1 MLKKTISVF
10 ILVAIITATI
20 ICGNLTVFAEET
32 QGDCVVN
39 YVDLDGNIVATQ
51 NYAFGDQIT
60 GLEAF
65 DSYTQTAKLSFE
77 QYGSQDYWMYY
88 DEYTDFEINEI
99 INKLNNDHSKCYSN
113 ILSAYAG
120 ADSMNMYFINEQ
132 NDITDLTILYSEN
145 NTSKTVKFNE
155 LSFSDGYYVYCSD
168 ENSESLIFA
177 IELHDAYHMNFFSLN
192 FNPLNYENMQL
203 NSIELNGELR
213 YKDGVSYKE
222 MSKDELPQ
230 IYVPEMTFI
239 VPYKAIPVPTP
250 GDGDD
255 EIDTDIADET
265 TNPNILEKAK
275 ADWDNMWTEIKAFFD
290 KVGNWFRDTW
300 QKISD
305 FFKNLSLS
313 KDEDINYSNSS
324 NESEAA
330 NNATM
335 LRCSLYGGQ

>member
-20 ICGNLTVFAEET
+20 ICGSLTVIAEET
-32 QGDCVVN
+32 QSDCVVN

-77 QYGSQDYWMYY
+77 QYGSQELWMYY
-88 DEYTDFEINEI
+88 DEYTEIEINEI
-99 INKLNNDHSKCYSN
+99 INKLNNDSSKCYSN

-120 ADSMNMYFINEQ
+120 ADMMNMYFINVQ
-132 NDITDLTILYSEN
+132 NDINDLTISYSEN
-145 NTSKTVKFNE
+145 NTSKTITFNDLTFYE
-155 LSFSDGYYVYCSD
+155 GYYVYYSD
-168 ENSESLIFA
+168 SESLIFS
-177 IELHDAYHMNFFSLN
+177 ILLKDSYHMNFFNLN
-192 FNPLNYENMQL
+192 FNPLNLENMNL
-203 NSIELNGELR
+203 SSIEINGELR
-213 YKDGVSYKE
+213 YKDGISYKK

-239 VPYKAIPVPTP
+239 VPYKAAPVPTP
-250 GDGDD
+250 GDGDTDD

-275 ADWDNMWTEIKAFFD
+275 ADWDNMWREIKAFFD

-305 FFKNLSLS
+305 FFHKLSDLNKN
-313 KDEDINYSNSS
+313 EDIDNDKSD
-324 NESEAA
+324 AA
-330 NNATM
+330 NNAAL
-335 LRCSLYGGQ
+335 LRYSS

>member
-20 ICGNLTVFAEET
+20 ICGSLTVFAEET

-51 NYAFGDQIT
+51 YYNFGDKIT

-77 QYGSQDYWMYY
+77 QYGSNEIWMYY
-88 DEYTDFEINEI
+88 DEYSEFEINEI
-99 INKLNNDHSKCYSN
+99 IEKLNKDSSKLWSN
-113 ILSAYAG
+113 ILSVFGGVEGSA
-120 ADSMNMYFINEQ
+120 SMYYFINEQ
-132 NDITDLTILYSEN
+132 GDINDLTIVYSKN
-145 NTSKTVKFNE
+145 NTKNTVTFNE
-155 LSFSDGYYVYCSD
+155 LTFSDGYYSYSD
-168 ENSESLIFA
+168 DSESIIFA
-177 IELHDAYHMNFFSLN
+177 IELHDSYHMNFFSLN
-192 FNPLNYENMQL
+192 FNPLNMENMCL
-203 NSIELNGELR
+203 ISIEINGELR
-213 YKDGVSYKE
+213 YKDGISYKE

-230 IYVPEMTFI
+230 IYVSEMTFI
-239 VPYKAIPVPTP
+239 VPYKAAPVPTP
-250 GDGDD
+250 GDGDTDD

-275 ADWDNMWTEIKAFFD
+275 ADWDNMWREIKAFFD

-305 FFKNLSLS
+305 FFHKLSDLNKN
-313 KDEDINYSNSS
+313 EDIDNDKSD
-324 NESEAA
+324 AA
-330 NNATM
+330 NNAAL
-335 LRCSLYGGQ
+335 LRYSS

>member
-20 ICGNLTVFAEET
+20 ICGSLTVFAEET

-51 NYAFGDQIT
+51 YYNFGDKIT

-77 QYGSQDYWMYY
+77 QYGSQELWMYY
-88 DEYTDFEINEI
+88 DEYTEFEINEI
-99 INKLNNDHSKCYSN
+99 INKLNNDSSKCYSN
-113 ILSAYAG
+113 ILSAYGG
-120 ADSMNMYFINEQ
+120 ADMMNMYFINVQ
-132 NDITDLTILYSEN
+132 NDINDLTISYSEN
-145 NTSKTVKFNE
+145 NTPKTITFNDLTFYE
-155 LSFSDGYYVYCSD
+155 GYYVYYSD
-168 ENSESLIFA
+168 SESLIFS
-177 IELHDAYHMNFFSLN
+177 ILLKDSYHMNFFNLN
-192 FNPLNYENMQL
+192 FNPLNLENMNL
-203 NSIELNGELR
+203 SSIEINGELR
-213 YKDGVSYKE
+213 YKDGISYKK

-239 VPYKAIPVPTP
+239 VPYKAAPVPTP
-250 GDGDD
+250 GDGDTDD

-275 ADWDNMWTEIKAFFD
+275 ADWDNMWREIKAFFD

-305 FFKNLSLS
+305 FFHKLSDLNKN
-313 KDEDINYSNSS
+313 EDIYNDKSD
-324 NESEAA
+324 AA
-330 NNATM
+330 NNAAL
-335 LRCSLYGGQ
+335 LRYSS